1 MYIMSVNVNIF
12 PVFINDP
19 LNLLEDD
26 RKRHH
31 SLEDLRKRFTCNFYA
46 EGDKVYAYGRTPSEL
61 LEMGFR
67 SVVKTPQEIPKTTCR
82 VILEGFCN
90 KLTAVGYNIER
101 LGFRMQ
107 AFDVRNPIP
116 LNIKELVLL
125 KGCELRTVYLKDLL
139 TNNLIF
145 GLIIDLKFKLE
156 YERKTCS
163 YFDIRRNI
171 SQKYGDAAARSAI
184 REIRVKTGD
193 LTPDGKIN
201 LQASKFRYENIL
213 SIMKE
218 AGDEIELPTGNKAI
232 VSLQPTPIIIGV

>member
-1 MYIMSVNVNIF
+1 MSIMSVNINIF

-31 SLEDLRKRFTCNFYA
+31 SLEDLRKSFTCNFYA
-46 EGDKVYAYGRTPSEL
+46 EGDKVYAYGRTPPEL

-67 SVVKTPQEIPKTTCR
+67 SVAKPPQEIPKTTCR
-82 VILEGFCN
+82 VILEGLCN
-90 KLTAVGYNIER
+90 RLASVGYNIEWR
-101 LGFRMQ
+101 GFRAQ
-107 AFDVRNPIP
+107 AFDVKNTIP
-116 LNIKELVLL
+116 LNIKELMLL
-125 KGCELRTVYLKDLL
+125 KGCELRTVYLKDAL
-139 TNNLIF
+139 TNNLVF

-156 YERKTCS
+156 YEGKACS

-171 SQKYGDAAARSAI
+171 SQKYGVVTARDAI

-193 LTPDGKIN
+193 LTPDGKMN
-201 LQASKFRYENIL
+201 VQSSKFRYENIL

-218 AGDEIELPTGNKAI
+218 VGDKIELPTGNEAR
-232 VSLQPTPIIIGV
+232 VSLQPTPITIGV